1 MSKYKLGGFQLAILL
16 YIIYEY
22 NRQIYT
28 HEKNIGVALS
38 YDDICRMLNV
48 QRSTVQQIMK
58 ALCDEKLIFKR
69 TGKGRKKT
77 LYKPNKELLYKL
89 LNEYRKI
96 NLTDK

>member
-69 TGKGRKKT
+69 TGKGRKK
-77 LYKPNKELLYKL
+77 NF
-89 LNEYRKI
+89 I
-96 NLTDK
+96 